1 MTNASLSNESSRPA
15 DDAPLVL
22 EHATAPLAENIFL
35 DDAETAP
42 VVARTRQTLPTEIVP
57 SCPALPG
64 PGLPE
69 AVLWVIGCFVA
80 HIVGSVAML
89 LLLVVVTIFST
100 GEMPDQVEIEEVIKS
115 NMLTVTGG
123 EQLVFVLFAM
133 AAIFVRFGRN
143 RASQLGLR
151 LPRVGHALLVVALTF
166 PVAFVSGHCF
176 HVATEAWQSG
186 LKRMDDVMASPS
198 LAAFGV
204 ANLLASDDQSS
215 PAAPGSRAAAL
226 VVANQSA
233 SDESRP
239 SLSRTQ
245 PGDSLS
251 PAISDEGLF
260 WRLARRLW
268 RPIRE
273 FIRGL
278 DDHRTMDVLKDLSS
292 APLPLLLLIIAVAP
306 ALGEELMFR
315 GLIGR
320 GLVARWG
327 VVRGVLLTSL
337 LFGIVH
343 IHPAHA
349 LGVIPLGIAM
359 HFVYLTTRSFWA
371 PVLLHFLNNAWA
383 TTVTKYSAELEG
395 TDLMADNVG
404 LPPQV
409 LIQSLVVTVA
419 IAMLLWHTRV
429 RYVLPTGEHWSPSY
443 ATAETPPSHA
453 LAEPTVSPPTRL
465 LLLHGVGSLFALGV
479 ILWQSA

>member
-1 MTNASLSNESSRPA
+1 MNNSGLPNSSFGPTGDLPNSSEHASASSASLG
-15 DDAPLVL
+15 
-22 EHATAPLAENIFL
+22 ENIFL
-35 DDAETAP
+35 DDGDSVP
-42 VVARTRQTLPTEIVP
+42 VVARTPLNLSARNVT
-57 SCPALPG
+57 SPALPG

-69 AVLWVIGCFVA
+69 ALLWIIGCFAA
-80 HIVGSVAML
+80 HVVGSVAML
-89 LLLVVVTIFST
+89 LLLVISAITSAGRIPS
-100 GEMPDQVEIEEVIKS
+100 QVAIEELLKS
-115 NMLTVTGG
+115 NILMVTGG

-133 AAIFVRFGRN
+133 AAVFFRFGRN

-151 LPRVGHALLVVALTF
+151 LPRFGHVLLVVALTF

-176 HVATEAWQSG
+176 HVATEGWQVAVATVN
-186 LKRMDDVMASPS
+186 DS
-198 LAAFGV
+198 LAGAHWWIPF
-204 ANLLASDDQSS
+204 
-215 PAAPGSRAAAL
+215 
-226 VVANQSA
+226 
-233 SDESRP
+233 
-239 SLSRTQ
+239 
-245 PGDSLS
+245 
-251 PAISDEGLF
+251 
-260 WRLARRLW
+260 
-268 RPIRE
+268 RE
-273 FIRGL
+273 FLRSL
-278 DDHRTMDVLKDLSS
+278 DENRTMDVLKEMSG
-292 APLPLLLLIIAVAP
+292 APLPLLLIIIAVAP

-383 TTVTKYSAELEG
+383 TTATKYSAELEG
-395 TDLMADNVG
+395 SELLADNVG

-409 LIQSLVVTVA
+409 LVQSLVVTVA
-419 IAMLLWHTRV
+419 ISMLLWHTRV

-443 ATAETPPSHA
+443 TTAEMPPPQV
-453 LAEPTVSPPTRL
+453 LAEPLVSPPTRL
-465 LLLHGVGSLFALGV
+465 LLLHGMGSLFALGV